1 MKRSGKTLALLPLMF
16 IPAGR
21 VEIPVMT
28 LWRHDKITAVGWLF

>member
-28 LWRHDKITAVGWLF
+28 LWRHFEITAAGDVL